1 MNANTQLL
9 GLLERR
15 EARVG
20 IIGLGYVGLPLAI
33 EVAAAGFLVRGYD
46 VDPRK
51 VARIEAGDSYIQD
64 VPSARLRELVDAGRL
79 SAATR
84 FDSMAEMDAVVIC
97 VPTPL
102 SKTKDPDISYVVA
115 AAEQVA
121 AHLRRGQ
128 LVVLESTTYPGTT
141 RDLLKPM
148 FTRSGLEIGVDF
160 HLAFSPER
168 VDPGNPR
175 FGVKN
180 TPRVVGGETPACA
193 RAACALYRSFID
205 TVVPVSSTAS
215 AEMAKLLENTFR
227 AVNIAMVNEVAI
239 MCRKLGIDTWEV
251 IEAAGTKPFG
261 FMKFYPGP
269 GLGGHCIPVD
279 PHYLSWILKSLNYN
293 ARFIQLAGE
302 INSAMPAYVVDLVA
316 DALNEDRKPIKGSRV
331 LVLGV
336 AYKPDI
342 DDVRES
348 PALDVMELLLAKG
361 ADLVYSDPHVPE
373 VRLGEHLHR
382 GVEVTPELL
391 GGVDCVVI
399 ATHHSSF
406 DYDAIARA
414 VPLVVDT
421 RNATRDVPPRRA
433 RIVRL

>member
-1 MNANTQLL
+1 MKVHTELL
-9 GLLERR
+9 GRLGRR
-15 EARVG
+15 EAQVG
-20 IIGLGYVGLPLAI
+20 IIGQGYVGLPLAM
-33 EVAAAGFLVRGYD
+33 EVAGAGFRVRGYD
-46 VDPRK
+46 VSTSK
-51 VARIEAGDSYIQD
+51 VASLKRGESYIQD
-64 VPSARLRELVDAGRL
+64 VPGQVLKDALAKGL
-79 SAATR
+79 YDAT
-84 FDSMAEMDAVVIC
+84 DSTSSLGEMDVVIIC

-102 SKTKDPDISYVVA
+102 SKTKDPDVSYVVA

-121 AHLRRGQ
+121 GHLRRGQ
-128 LVVLESTTYPGTT
+128 LIILESTTYPGTT
-141 RDLLKPM
+141 RDLLGPL
-148 FTRSGLEIGVDF
+148 FARSGLVLGKDF

-168 VDPGNPR
+168 VDPGNPH
-175 FGVKN
+175 FGVRN
-180 TPRVVGGETPACA
+180 TPRVVGGETPACVE
-193 RAACALYRSFID
+193 AACTFYRSFIER
-205 TVVPVSSTAS
+205 VIPVSSTAA

-293 ARFIQLAGE
+293 ARFIELAGE
-302 INSAMPAYVVDLVA
+302 INSQMPAYVVDLVA
-316 DALNEDRKPIKGSRV
+316 DSLNDDRKPVRGSQV
-331 LVLGV
+331 LVLGA

-361 ADLVYSDPHVPE
+361 AVLHYHDPHVPE
-373 VRLGEHLHR
+373 VKLGEHLHR
-382 GVEVTPELL
+382 SRPLTAELL
-391 GGVDCVVI
+391 SQTDCVVI
-399 ATHHSSF
+399 TTDHHDI
-406 DYDAIARA
+406 DYALVSRS

-421 RNATRDVPPRRA
+421 RNATRSLPPGMA
-433 RIVRL
+433 RVVRL

>member
-33 EVAAAGFLVRGYD
+33 EVAGAGFLVRGYD

-64 VPSARLRELVDAGRL
+64 VPSARLGELVESGRL
-79 SAATR
+79 SAATG

-302 INSAMPAYVVDLVA
+302 INSAMPSYVVDLVA
-316 DALNEDRKPIKGSRV
+316 DALNEDCRPIKGSRV
-331 LVLGV
+331 LMLGV

-373 VRLGEHLHR
+373 VRLGDHLHR

-391 GGVDCVVI
+391 GAVDCVVI
-399 ATHHSSF
+399 ATNHRSF

-421 RNATRDVPPRRA
+421 RNAMRDVPPRRA